1 MTQPRP
7 ATPDSLPASW
17 VQAVNDLASH
27 VGVAE
32 PVPAYRVRGKVQ
44 AAASTRLL
52 LVSDEA
58 AGGFGWRM
66 AHDRAEELIER
77 GLDPDYL
84 AALANSS
91 GLEPRELF
99 EFAGIDRTTTVR
111 RKAAGAALPHEV
123 AVKALQ
129 ATELLAQATEVFGSA
144 AQSAVWLTRPHPALE
159 GQTPLRRAR
168 TPWGLSKVQG
178 MLAALRYGGVA

>member
-1 MTQPRP
+1 MTQPNPNSPEP
-7 ATPDSLPASW
+7 AFSAWARD
-17 VQAVNDLASH
+17 VNRLASQA
-27 VGVAE
+27 GVAE
-32 PVPAYRVRGKVQ
+32 PPARYHVRGK
-44 AAASTRLL
+44 AHPTASARPLL
-52 LVSDEA
+52 THDEA

-66 AHDRAEELIER
+66 AHDVAEALVER

-84 AALANSS
+84 AALATSS
-91 GLEPRELF
+91 GLEPRDLF
-99 EFAGIDRTTTVR
+99 EFAGIDRTTIAR
-111 RKAAGAALPHEV
+111 RKAAGATLPHEA

-144 AQSAVWLTRPHPALE
+144 DQAAVWLTRPHPVLD

-168 TPWGLSKVQG
+168 TPWGLGKVQG